1 VSGHLR
7 FRLCLDTYR
16 GPFSNFDDPDEESRK
31 LYVLF
36 WKKKLENNHDI
47 DFSDKLVD
55 EVAKSTSR
63 FSFAYLKEAL

>member
-1 VSGHLR
+1 VSERLHLIP
-7 FRLCLDTYR
+7 CLSTYR
-16 GPFSNFDDPDEESRK
+16 GPSSNFDDPDEESRK

-55 EVAKSTSR
+55 EIAKSTSR